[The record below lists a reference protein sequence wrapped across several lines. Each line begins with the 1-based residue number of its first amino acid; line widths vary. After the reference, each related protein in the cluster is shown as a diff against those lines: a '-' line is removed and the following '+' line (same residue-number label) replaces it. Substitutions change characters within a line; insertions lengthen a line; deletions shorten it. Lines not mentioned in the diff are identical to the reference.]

1 MKSFGA
7 YISKYLASFA
17 AFILLLLFINVII
30 FVVAFHKT
38 VTEDYLKT
46 LEDARDNNEEEMGV
60 TIGDEFYTLSQLYPD
75 SVMDYYREH
84 GGAVHL
90 EYVYGNAYTIFGQVI
105 EGMDVVDAIA
115 AVKVDENAKPLEDV
129 IINSITFEPY
139 TAQ

>member
-1 MKSFGA
+1 
-7 YISKYLASFA
+7 
-17 AFILLLLFINVII
+17 
-30 FVVAFHKT
+30 
-38 VTEDYLKT
+38 
-46 LEDARDNNEEEMGV
+46 
-60 TIGDEFYTLSQLYPD
+60 
-75 SVMDYYREH
+75 MDYYREH